1 MNRNKK
7 GKYSSTI
14 DFFCKV
20 ISHPYKKVNLK
31 NLSKIRYHVNTWGFS
46 SNKWF
51 ATNIMKRMRSLE
63 FLDCRKTLNTQ
74 DRIDVPQSIDCMLMA
89 VHTKLTI
96 VDMSNNFL
104 GEDGARAF

>member
-1 MNRNKK
+1 
-7 GKYSSTI
+7 
-14 DFFCKV
+14 
-20 ISHPYKKVNLK
+20 
-31 NLSKIRYHVNTWGFS
+31 
-46 SNKWF
+46 
-51 ATNIMKRMRSLE
+51 MKRMRSLE

-104 GEDGARAF
+104 GEDGASAF